1 MGKSKAKEAK
11 RLNKLSK
18 EEQKWE
24 KFVED
29 TESYLAVAGLSKKL
43 NKVIKLNLELGR
55 DEVDERESS
64 IKSIRQMLKNRKGTP
79 FRRGLN
85 SKIPAHVRIAID
97 EMCEQ
102 AHLDYK
108 AFFDTSN
115 FYRYVFRKHKKSGG
129 GYYSDADDYAKVMV
143 KRLKD
148 TLMEQYEK
156 GEWDCNPFTSA
167 NVAK

>member
-1 MGKSKAKEAK
+1 MGKSEAKEAK

-64 IKSIRQMLKNRKGTP
+64 IKAIRQMLKNRKGTP
-79 FRRGLN
+79 FL
-85 SKIPAHVRIAID
+85 
-97 EMCEQ
+97 
-102 AHLDYK
+102 
-108 AFFDTSN
+108 
-115 FYRYVFRKHKKSGG
+115 
-129 GYYSDADDYAKVMV
+129 
-143 KRLKD
+143 
-148 TLMEQYEK
+148 
-156 GEWDCNPFTSA
+156 
-167 NVAK
+167 